1 MNLDQLRMSSHRSR
15 KSMRRHCES
24 TKKMDQSRDNLKE
37 SLAPLEAQRK
47 DLIKQRKQC
56 DEEMRRQ
63 KKLLDDIQAE
73 VDLFIGAF
81 LKQETLEKEKKEEHE
96 TIVQSMEE
104 MQKDLKSLKSQ
115 EQQWSNHFKFLSSQ
129 REKIARDSSTAHR
142 LCRETWDDVQMK
154 ELEEFDL
161 KKKLQ
166 EISQRQKEFCTMYEV
181 VKNERNKYVAMIQSS
196 SQNLSEMKEKLKIL
210 QNEVEI
216 LRMESAGKDK
226 ALQKT
231 RSEAQRQRV
240 IRDQL
245 RTEWTRI
252 TAKGAALNEQ
262 VEQYVIEIDKLN
274 SIINSIEKEMVILK
288 RKYEQAVETRNFTGI
303 QLIDRNDEL
312 CILWEKSNIQDKLM
326 KKGEDVMLSKEE
338 DVRILKIHLAEVQ
351 RQLQVVQK
359 KIPEVPRL
367 AEEVMRL
374 SESLSEVRKRAD
386 SLSLELE
393 NPSSVMRK
401 WRQLG
406 GEDLDAETLHAKIQL
421 NEERLNDKKEAL
433 LEKELILEE
442 VTALSDK
449 LRQQAIDGC

>member
-1 MNLDQLRMSSHRSR
+1 MSKRVGLDMDLKMVGDKARSAMDELSQKQKYFER
-15 KSMRRHCES
+15 LKRDY
-24 TKKMDQSRDNLKE
+24 KKKEQSRDNLKE

-47 DLIKQRKQC
+47 DLIKQRKQR

-104 MQKDLKSLKSQ
+104 MQKDLRNLKQQ
-115 EQQWSNHFKFLSSQ
+115 EQQWSAHFKFLSSQ

-142 LCRETWDDVQMK
+142 LCRETWDEVQMK

-196 SQNLSEMKEKLKIL
+196 SQHLSEMKEKLKIL

-226 ALQKT
+226 ALQRT
-231 RSEAQRQRV
+231 RMEAQRQRV
-240 IRDQL
+240 LRDQL
-245 RTEWTRI
+245 RTEYTKI
-252 TAKGAALNEQ
+252 SSKGSALNEQ

-312 CILWEKSNIQDKLM
+312 CILWEKSNIQEKLL

-338 DVRILKIHLAEVQ
+338 DIRILKIHLAEVQ

-367 AEEVMRL
+367 AEEVLRL
-374 SESLSEVRKRAD
+374 RESLGEVRKRAD

-401 WRQLG
+401 
-406 GEDLDAETLHAKIQL
+406 
-421 NEERLNDKKEAL
+421 
-433 LEKELILEE
+433 
-442 VTALSDK
+442 
-449 LRQQAIDGC
+449 

>member
-96 TIVQSMEE
+96 NIVQSMED
-104 MQKDLKSLKSQ
+104 MQKDLQTLKHQ
-115 EQQWSNHFKFLSSQ
+115 EQQWSAHFKFLSSQ

-142 LCRETWDDVQMK
+142 LCRETWDEVQMK
-154 ELEEFDL
+154 QLEEDDL
-161 KKKLQ
+161 RKRYQ
-166 EISQRQKEFCTMYEV
+166 EISQRQKAFCTMYEV

-196 SQNLSEMKEKLKIL
+196 SQHLSEMKEKLKIL

-226 ALQKT
+226 ALQRT
-231 RSEAQRQRV
+231 RMEAQRQRV

-245 RTEWTRI
+245 RTEYTKI
-252 TAKGAALNEQ
+252 SSKGSALNEQ

-312 CILWEKSNIQDKLM
+312 CILWEKSNIQEKLL

-338 DVRILKIHLAEVQ
+338 DIRILKIHEAEVK

-359 KIPEVPRL
+359 KIPEVPIL
-367 AEEVMRL
+367 KEEVLRL
-374 SESLSEVRKRAD
+374 RESLSEVRKRAD

-393 NPSSVMRK
+393 NPSSMMRK

-406 GEDLDAETLHAKIQL
+406 GEDTRPHRAGGAPHRGAAAPLPGAQGA
-421 NEERLNDKKEAL
+421 
-433 LEKELILEE
+433 
-442 VTALSDK
+442 
-449 LRQQAIDGC
+449 

>member
-1 MNLDQLRMSSHRSR
+1 MG
-15 KSMRRHCES
+15 
-24 TKKMDQSRDNLKE
+24 
-37 SLAPLEAQRK
+37 
-47 DLIKQRKQC
+47 
-56 DEEMRRQ
+56 
-63 KKLLDDIQAE
+63 IQAE

-96 TIVQSMEE
+96 SIVQSMEE
-104 MQKDLKSLKSQ
+104 MQKDLRNLKQQ
-115 EQQWSNHFKFLSSQ
+115 EQQWSNYFKFLSSQ

-142 LCRETWDDVQMK
+142 LCRETWDEVQMK

-231 RSEAQRQRV
+231 RTEAQRQRV

-245 RTEWTRI
+245 QSEKFKI
-252 TAKGAALNEQ
+252 TAKAAALNEQ

-312 CILWEKSNIQDKLM
+312 CILWEKSNIQEKLL
-326 KKGEDVMLSKEE
+326 KKGEDVMLSKQE
-338 DVRILKIHLAEVQ
+338 DIRILKIHLAEVQ

-359 KIPEVPRL
+359 KIPEVPKL
-367 AEEVMRL
+367 AEDVLRVR
-374 SESLSEVRKRAD
+374 ESLNDVRKRAE

-393 NPSSVMRK
+393 NPSSVM
-401 WRQLG
+401 
-406 GEDLDAETLHAKIQL
+406 
-421 NEERLNDKKEAL
+421 
-433 LEKELILEE
+433 
-442 VTALSDK
+442 
-449 LRQQAIDGC
+449 